1 VVIGLTPWT
10 LLPVVRAINDWS
22 ESHIAESHIA
32 RTACDQA
39 ARP

>member
-1 VVIGLTPWT
+1 MFIRLTPRP
-10 LLPVVRAINDWS
+10 LLPVIRAINDWS
-22 ESHIAESHIA
+22 ESHIAEIHTP